1 MLAARVHLHGRGHV
15 GAEEAEAHQEHVQQ
29 ARVVRVLDVLEHEL
43 PVGGNDLPLV
53 AENAKLPSVEDPVE
67 PSEVGLAEI
76 VLERRH
82 TTLERGEDDAVA
94 LGDGEPLEAVLGER
108 EVGRHSSGALDPV
121 PEGDAAEV
129 AIEIIGPLVVR
140 AHEALGASVR
150 LRAELDAAVRAAVD
164 EHVRPAVGRAD
175 DDHRDLAD
183 RRALEVTRA
192 RDLGGERDVAPARAP
207 EDPLLLAPV
216 DLGVGVHPVGDPAH
230 ALRRPRALRGAIEVV
245 EGFHR

>member
-1 MLAARVHLHGRGHV
+1 
-15 GAEEAEAHQEHVQQ
+15 
-29 ARVVRVLDVLEHEL
+29 
-43 PVGGNDLPLV
+43 
-53 AENAKLPSVEDPVE
+53 
-67 PSEVGLAEI
+67 
-76 VLERRH
+76 
-82 TTLERGEDDAVA
+82 
-94 LGDGEPLEAVLGER
+94 
-108 EVGRHSSGALDPV
+108 
-121 PEGDAAEV
+121 
-129 AIEIIGPLVVR
+129 
-140 AHEALGASVR
+140 EALRAAVR

-175 DDHRDLAD
+175 DGQRDLAD

-245 EGFHR
+245 EGFHFFAERPSTLVCRHPRSYRPPAPQPRMVR